1 MSNRYSAKSDEDDI
15 MSISKSLSNDLRN
28 HIRNL
33 GNFPILSDSWC
44 SMADT
49 FGRVANI
56 SEMEAK
62 LPKDREDATLWECEE
77 LALRYVLEDGKL
89 NLCLRNLIE
98 YKHFERGLRSNS
110 SSVTADQMVKLDA
123 FERGLGTVLRNA
135 WRHIEAL
142 QTTDLPLL
150 VEYIGDVFEDAICY
164 PEILERRLKSGDLHL
179 RQEIIVIYYLHGLM
193 SQIEEMTEERVMPLL
208 KERRLFSLLAAVL
221 QSHHLK
227 MREED
232 VLTALKTLSMICET
246 EDFQTYKDYDY
257 LQTLD
262 EKETFCILNVD
273 FISDLVSEDWDMR
286 RKIRPLLDFIR
297 EIERE
302 MK

>member
-1 MSNRYSAKSDEDDI
+1 
-15 MSISKSLSNDLRN
+15 
-28 HIRNL
+28 
-33 GNFPILSDSWC
+33 
-44 SMADT
+44 MADT